1 MLKNNTSISVI
12 VITKNEEGS
21 IRKCLDTVSWVDEL
35 IIVDSYSNDKTV
47 EIAKEYTDKIFLKK
61 WNNSFSE
68 QKNFGISKANGK
80 WVLVLDAD
88 ERLSPELQ
96 SEIKKI
102 IDNDKYEGYWFSRKT
117 FITPTRYLAHGFFY
131 PDYQLKLF
139 RNNFG
144 IKYENRVHEEPKIP
158 KVKTVHIKKDI
169 LHFPSKQKYDKFS
182 SAKNLSY
189 YIKLSAFDFLE
200 QKKSAP
206 FYLYKGIYIF
216 FDYFIGSSI
225 RGKGYLDGWAGFVA
239 AFNFASAI
247 SVAYF
252 YAAIL
257 RLKGKIL

>member
-1 MLKNNTSISVI
+1 MPKNNISISV
-12 VITKNEEGS
+12 VIITRNEEGN
-21 IRKCLDTVSWVDEL
+21 IQKCLDTVSWVDE
-35 IIVDSYSNDKTV
+35 IIIIDSYSDDKTV
-47 EIAKEYTDKIFLKK
+47 EIAKNYTDKIFFNEWKD
-61 WNNSFSE
+61 SFSE

-80 WVLVLDAD
+80 WLLVLDAD

-96 SEIKKI
+96 SNIKKI
-102 IDNDKYEGYWFSRKT
+102 IKNGKYNGYWFSRKT

-139 RNNFG
+139 RNNLG
-144 IKYENRVHEEPKIP
+144 ISYENRVHEEPKIP
-158 KVKTVHIKKDI
+158 KVKTIHIKKDI
-169 LHFPSKQKYDKFS
+169 LHFPSKQKYDKL
-182 SAKNLSY
+182 SAIGNLSY
-189 YIKLSAFDFLE
+189 YMKLSALDFLE

-225 RGKGYLDGWAGFVA
+225 RGKGYLDGWDGFVA

>member
-1 MLKNNTSISVI
+1 MLKNNTSISV
-12 VITKNEEGS
+12 VVVTKNEERN
-21 IRKCLDTVSWVDEL
+21 IQKCLETVSWVDE
-35 IIVDSYSNDKTV
+35 IVVVDSYSTDKTV
-47 EIAKEYTDKIFLKK
+47 EIAKRYTNKIFLKK
-61 WNNSFSE
+61 WNDSFSE
-68 QKNFGISKANGK
+68 QKNFGISKTNGK

-102 IDNDKYEGYWFSRKT
+102 INNGKYDGYWFSRKT

-139 RNNFG
+139 RNNLG

-158 KVKTVHIKKDI
+158 KVRTAHIKKDI
-169 LHFPSKQKYDKFS
+169 LHFPSKQKYDKLS
-182 SAKNLSY
+182 SVKNLVY
-189 YIKLSAFDFLE
+189 YIKLSALDFLE

-216 FDYFIGSSI
+216 FDYFIGSFI

-239 AFNFASAI
+239 AFNFAVAI
-247 SVAYF
+247 ACAYF
-252 YAAIL
+252 YAAFLML
-257 RLKGKIL
+257 RGYRL